1 MNSNSSI
8 HNNVFNLQMILGQD
22 VKITT
27 MFCPMYEID
36 LLDFNEYM
44 KGSYAKQHEV
54 RAEFFRF
61 MKY

>member
-1 MNSNSSI
+1 
-8 HNNVFNLQMILGQD
+8 MILGQD
-22 VKITT
+22 VKSTT